1 MSIRLI
7 LADDHSLVLESLR
20 VLLGL
25 EPDLI
30 VTMSCVDGLE
40 VMEAVREDPPDVL
53 VMDMVMPHS
62 DGIETHERLREE
74 GLRVPTVMLA
84 ASFDDRTLA
93 RCLEASVEGLVLKE
107 SAASVLI
114 EAVRAV
120 AAGDRWVPREFTAR
134 AAELSAREPVLD
146 DLLTAREL
154 EVVRAVA
161 AGSSNKRVASALGI
175 SHRTVKLHL
184 HSAYGKLAV
193 SNRVQLS
200 LVARD
205 RGWI

>member
-20 VLLGL
+20 VLLEL
-25 EPDLI
+25 EPDLM
-30 VTMSCVDGLE
+30 VTASCVDGQE
-40 VMEAVREDPPDVL
+40 VMEAVRADPPDVL
-53 VMDMVMPHS
+53 IMDMVMPHR

-74 GLRVPTVMLA
+74 GLRIPTVILA

-93 RCLEASVEGLVLKE
+93 RCFTGSVEGLVLKE

-114 EAVRAV
+114 EAVRTV
-120 AAGDRWVPREFTAR
+120 AAGDRWVPREFAAR
-134 AAELSAREPVLD
+134 AADLATPRRAEDVL
-146 DLLTAREL
+146 TPREL

-161 AGSSNKRVASALGI
+161 AGASNKRVASDLGI

-184 HSAYGKLAV
+184 HSAFGKLAV

-200 LVARD
+200 LMAREY
-205 RGWI
+205 GWI